1 MKRIVL
7 TMTALSLAVLA
18 GPVQPIDACT
28 GFSLS
33 GDKIRLMAVNYDW
46 DVPGGRLIVNPRPV
60 EKTALVGPDATP
72 AYWVS
77 KFGSVTLNQY
87 GRDFPI
93 GGMNEMGLAMQTLWL
108 EATQWPEGVKGP
120 GISALQWVQYCLD
133 NFLTVKEVADSATR
147 FNISSPASLHFL
159 ACDRSG
165 SCAVIEFLDG
175 KAVIRAGDELP
186 LPVLANSTYE
196 ASIEALDA
204 SLGYGGKVVPAE
216 GEGSLTR
223 FVRAATLR
231 NNLTMAGSD
240 QSVEQAFGI
249 LGDVAIAKENQWRV
263 VYDLRS
269 NIVYYTTRGN
279 AQQRRLDLKDV
290 DFHCFEGG
298 VRSVDLSAP
307 GTGDVT
313 SKLAPFTT
321 SDNTNLVRSSI
332 SQTGFLK
339 DMPETQILELAKYP
353 DSLSCTVGPRR
364 PTPTP
369 RPGESSPVRE

>member
-1 MKRIVL
+1 M
-7 TMTALSLAVLA
+7 AVFA
-18 GPVQPIDACT
+18 GPTQPTFACT
-28 GFSLS
+28 GFFLA
-33 GDKIRLMAVNYDW
+33 GNQIRLMAVNYDW

-60 EKTALVGPDATP
+60 EKTALVGPDVTP

-93 GGMNEMGLAMQTLWL
+93 GGLNEMGLAMQVLWL
-108 EATQWPEGVKGP
+108 EDTQWPTGVQGP

-133 NFLTVKEVADSATR
+133 NFLTVQEVADSASR
-147 FNISSPASLHFL
+147 FNISSPGSLHFL
-159 ACDRSG
+159 TCDRSG

-186 LPVLANSTYE
+186 LPVLANSTYK

-204 SLGYGGKVVPAE
+204 SLGYGGQVVPAQ
-216 GEGSLTR
+216 GEGSLSR
-223 FVRAATLR
+223 FVRAATQR
-231 NNLTMAGSD
+231 NQLSLTTSD
-240 QSVEQAFGI
+240 QAVEQAFGV
-249 LGDVAIAKENQWRV
+249 LADVAIADENQWRV
-263 VYDLRS
+263 VYDLKS
-269 NIVYYTTRGN
+269 NVVLFTTRGN
-279 AQQRRLDLKDV
+279 SQVRRLDLDDV
-290 DFHCFEGG
+290 DLHCFDGG
-298 VRSVDLSAP
+298 VRSVDLSGP
-307 GTGDVT
+307 GSGDVA

-332 SQTGFLK
+332 AQTQFLK
-339 DMPETQILELAKYP
+339 DMPEQQILGLAKYP

-369 RPGESSPVRE
+369 RPGESPPVRE